1 MDPSVSAFSV
11 EEMFSLKGKVAVV
24 TGGNTTLG
32 MAYAVAFAKAGADLF
47 IPHFTDDIDE
57 LKDEVAKLGRRVEF
71 FKGNLVDAEYRKAMV
86 AKCMEIYGR
95 IDILVNNAGASTRA
109 MYGETTDAA
118 FSGDM
123 ELMLNV
129 GFYLCRD
136 IGEIMKKQGSGKII
150 NIGSALSFTAG
161 GGNPSYAV
169 AKHAVIGLTRAV
181 AATYRNDNVQCNAI
195 CPGFIP
201 SNVNGQMSAE
211 RAPEIAR
218 RLPRGEMQTPGQMM
232 GTALFL
238 ACPASDYVN
247 GAYIIVDG
255 GFAAGY
261 F

>member
-1 MDPSVSAFSV
+1 MDQSVADFSMD
-11 EEMFSLKGKVAVV
+11 MFSLKGKVAIV

-32 MAYAVAFAKAGADLF
+32 MAYAVAFAKAGADIF
-47 IPHFTDDIDE
+47 IPHLLDDIDE
-57 LKDEVAKLGRRVEF
+57 VKEAVEAQGRRIEF
-71 FKGNLVDAEYRKAMV
+71 LQGNLVDGAYRKAV
-86 AKCMEIYGR
+86 VDKCLEIYGH
-95 IDILVNNAGASTRA
+95 IDILVNNAGGSTRSTFA
-109 MYGETTDAA
+109 ETADEVFA
-118 FSGDM
+118 GDV

-136 IGEIMKKQGSGKII
+136 VGEIMKKQGSGKII

-169 AKHAVIGLTRAV
+169 SKHAVIGLTRAV

-195 CPGFIP
+195 CPGFI
-201 SNVNGQMSAE
+201 SSMVNGNMTAE

-218 RLPRGEMQTPGQMM
+218 RLPKGEMQKPGNMM

-238 ACPASDYVN
+238 ASAAADHVN